1 MRKITDLFKKIAR
14 PAAKRY
20 CACGHMVSANLP
32 ACPYCG
38 SLLTLSVEDFPLD

>member
-1 MRKITDLFKKIAR
+1 MKAIKNLFKKIAA

-32 ACPYCG
+32 FCPHCG
-38 SLLTLSVEDFPLD
+38 SQLIDITDFPLD